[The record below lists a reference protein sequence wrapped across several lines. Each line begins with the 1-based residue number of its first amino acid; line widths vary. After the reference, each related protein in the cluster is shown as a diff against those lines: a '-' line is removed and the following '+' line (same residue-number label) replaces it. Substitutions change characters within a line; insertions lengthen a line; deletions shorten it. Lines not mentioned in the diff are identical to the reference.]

1 MAFLDDLKDSLK
13 LEDLKDSFSEVTRT
27 VAEKS
32 GQFVGIQKL
41 RLKES
46 NLKGDVKKTYL
57 ELGKKVYE
65 ESNAGTQF
73 SEDIAAL
80 VEKIDA
86 GLAAIKEVQEQIVDA
101 KAAANEEDIFDVDDD
116 DDVFETEEAPAVEE
130 AAAEEEAPAAEEE
143 AVEEAP
149 AAEEAPAEEP
159 AAEEETPAEAE

>member
-1 MAFLDDLKDSLK
+1 MAFLDELKDTIK
-13 LEDLKDSFSEVTRT
+13 LDELKDSFSEVTRT

-73 SEDIAAL
+73 SEDVTAL
-80 VEKIDA
+80 VEKIEA
-86 GLAAIKEVQEQIVDA
+86 GLAAIQEVQQQIIDA
-101 KAAANEEDIFDVDDD
+101 KAEASDDDLFDVDDD
-116 DDVFETEEAPAVEE
+116 DDVFETEEAPAEEE
-130 AAAEEEAPAAEEE
+130 AVAEEPEAEEEPAAEEP
-143 AVEEAP
+143 AAEEPVAEEEP
-149 AAEEAPAEEP
+149 AAEEAPAD
-159 AAEEETPAEAE
+159 AE